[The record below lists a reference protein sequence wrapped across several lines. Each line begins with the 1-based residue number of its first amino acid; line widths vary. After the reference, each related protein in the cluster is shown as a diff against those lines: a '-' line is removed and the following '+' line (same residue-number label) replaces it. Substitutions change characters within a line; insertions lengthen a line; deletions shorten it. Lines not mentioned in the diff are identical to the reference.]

1 MEVNNLETAVKKLY
15 EGMFL
20 IDSAEA
26 ARDWDGIIDF
36 ITKILTRA
44 EAEIVSVRK
53 WDERPLAYPIRRCT
67 RGTYILA
74 YFRAGGQK
82 IHEIERDVQLSE
94 RIMRVLILKADHLT
108 EADIAKDTP
117 ATRAE
122 RPVVQPETAPAA
134 SEESPAEGEASPK
147 DGPAEKVETPP
158 AEAEIAELGGR
169 IENAE

>member
-1 MEVNNLETAVKKLY
+1 METAVKKLY

-26 ARDWDGIIDF
+26 ARDWDGIIELV
-36 ITKILTRA
+36 TKMLTKA
-44 EAEIVSVRK
+44 DAEIVSLRK
-53 WDERPLAYPIRRCT
+53 WDERPLAYTIRRCA

-108 EADIAKDTP
+108 EEDIAKATP
-117 ATRAE
+117 ATRSQQPADQGVA
-122 RPVVQPETAPAA
+122 PAGTKQQPEQAAPAA
-134 SEESPAEGEASPK
+134 GPPI
-147 DGPAEKVETPP
+147 GPASLGRVEAGEVSPSADDNVGT
-158 AEAEIAELGGR
+158 AVQ
-169 IENAE
+169 